1 MSDPTLVFV
10 VAGYAD
16 KSGNPQGNQA
26 LSNAR
31 AENVSRLM
39 KQAGVTNVI
48 HTVAMGGTDVLEN
61 TRPDQNRAVEIWSV
75 IP

>member
-1 MSDPTLVFV
+1 
-10 VAGYAD
+10 
-16 KSGNPQGNQA
+16 
-26 LSNAR
+26 
-31 AENVSRLM
+31 LM